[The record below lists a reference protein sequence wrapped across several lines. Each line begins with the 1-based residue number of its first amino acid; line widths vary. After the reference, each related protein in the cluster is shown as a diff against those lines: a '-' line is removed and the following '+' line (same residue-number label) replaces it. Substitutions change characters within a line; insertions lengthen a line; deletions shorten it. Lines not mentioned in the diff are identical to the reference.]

1 MWKEITMSGIKKV
14 NKPAV
19 LDLESY
25 VDESTGEVKML
36 AQIPEGVKI
45 TEESGMVVLDSDN
58 YAVLETEAMLALM
71 KVLNN
76 SDLCNVLKM
85 SVTTKTALNIV
96 FNNTIPHTNDTL
108 QKYLQIG
115 SQSKF
120 IALIKRLISAGVLY
134 QIKGKIYGE
143 VRVCYMLNPFLSR
156 KRRLFEA
163 KVFDVFEKFKLES

>member
-1 MWKEITMSGIKKV
+1 MWKEIIMAGVKKV
-14 NKPAV
+14 NRAV
-19 LDLESY
+19 DLDLDSY
-25 VDESTGEVKML
+25 VDDETGEVRLL
-36 AQIPEGVKI
+36 AEIPRGVKV
-45 TEESGMVVLDSDN
+45 TQESGMVVVDSDN
-58 YAVLETEAMLALM
+58 YAVLETDAMLALM

-85 SVTTKTALNIV
+85 SVATKTALNIV
-96 FNNTIPHTNDTL
+96 FNNNIPHTNDTL
-108 QKYLQIG
+108 QKYLEIG

-120 IALIKRLISAGVLY
+120 ISLIKRLISAGVLY

-163 KVFDVFEKFKLES
+163 KVFDVFEKFKLEP

>member
-1 MWKEITMSGIKKV
+1 MSNIKKV
-14 NKPAV
+14 NKPV
-19 LDLESY
+19 DLDLDTY
-25 VDESTGEVKML
+25 VNDETGEVKVL
-36 AQIPEGVKI
+36 AEIPTGVKV
-45 TEESGMVVLDSDN
+45 TEESGMVIVDSDN
-58 YAVLETEAMLALM
+58 YAVLETEAVLALM

-76 SDLCNVLKM
+76 SDLCNVVKM

-96 FNNTIPHTNDTL
+96 FNNNIPHTNDTL
-108 QKYLQIG
+108 QKYLEIG

-120 IALIKRLISAGVLY
+120 ISLIKRLIAAGVLY

-163 KVFDVFEKFKLES
+163 KVFDVFEKFKLEA